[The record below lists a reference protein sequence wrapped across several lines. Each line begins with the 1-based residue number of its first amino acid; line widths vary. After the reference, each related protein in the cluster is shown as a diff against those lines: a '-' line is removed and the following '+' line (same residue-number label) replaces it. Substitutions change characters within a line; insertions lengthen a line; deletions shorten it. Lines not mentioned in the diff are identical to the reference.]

1 MCTPSQRSFV
11 PLNDLLKK
19 SHKDRVK
26 DYLKRM
32 EEENRD
38 ATQSPTNNKM
48 DESKSPKNKLPYSQQ
63 KELY

>member
-1 MCTPSQRSFV
+1 MCTPRQRTFL

-32 EEENRD
+32 EEENTD
-38 ATQSPTNNKM
+38 GTSSPINKKL
-48 DESKSPKNKLPYSQQ
+48 DESKSVKNKPSYAQQ
-63 KELY
+63 KEL